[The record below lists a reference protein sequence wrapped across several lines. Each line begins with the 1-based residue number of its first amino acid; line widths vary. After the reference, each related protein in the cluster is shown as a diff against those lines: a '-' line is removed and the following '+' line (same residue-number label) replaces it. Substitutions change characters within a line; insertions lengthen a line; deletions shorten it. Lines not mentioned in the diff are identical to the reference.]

1 MRYINYIGEIY
12 HKLDTYYYTEQWKH
26 KCVVLF
32 GFSVLG
38 QIIASY
44 FDDHKVENFYIVDNK
59 KAGMIWI
66 DQYILKPGDVLPN
79 IPSDSIILIAPRNKS
94 IHEEILS
101 FNKKLESAIVDLSYY
116 TSDYLSDE
124 FRNDMKIPEL
134 KKASLTECHN
144 EFIPLL
150 QDFHDFCC
158 EHNLTYYLEFG
169 TLLGAIRHKGFIPWD
184 DDVDVSM
191 PIKDYLKFCKL
202 YATEGKYHFE
212 SIYNLKS
219 IPLSSVAKI
228 KSSDIVT
235 EYIHFPVVSITGICI
250 DINPICGF
258 PSNVN
263 EQMAFMQEFYRIGD
277 IWKHD
282 AVITHGENTYNV
294 EKCSNVQNEMTDLLL
309 KYNYDTAEYVGPVY
323 FLYVFGNDVPNHAVK
338 KEWYNERILVP
349 FEGKKFYAPGG
360 YDELLKHWYNDYM
373 ELPPIEKRVSLN
385 TGKIYRYEGE
395 KEFYLV

>member
-169 TLLGAIRHKGFIPWD
+169 TLLGAIRHRGFIPWD

-250 DINPICGF
+250 DIIPICGF

-282 AVITHGENTYNV
+282 AVITHGENTCNV

-309 KYNYDTAEYVGPVY
+309 KYNYDTAEYVGPV
-323 FLYVFGNDVPNHAVK
+323 
-338 KEWYNERILVP
+338 
-349 FEGKKFYAPGG
+349 
-360 YDELLKHWYNDYM
+360 
-373 ELPPIEKRVSLN
+373 
-385 TGKIYRYEGE
+385 
-395 KEFYLV
+395 